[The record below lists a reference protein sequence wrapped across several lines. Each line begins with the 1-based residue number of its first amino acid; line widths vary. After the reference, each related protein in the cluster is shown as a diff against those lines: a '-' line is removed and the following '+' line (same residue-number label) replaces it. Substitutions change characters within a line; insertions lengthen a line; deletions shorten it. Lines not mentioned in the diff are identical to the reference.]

1 MIIVCTVVSVMLNAE
16 TRVLA
21 LSGSLREDSVNKK
34 LLLEAAEMARKSG
47 ASVTVIDLND
57 YPLPFF
63 DGDLEAKEGMPERA
77 NKLYEQLV
85 QSQVVLIASPEYN
98 ASVTGVLKNALD
110 WVSRPQGQRSSEA
123 FKGKKFIL
131 LSASPGRTGG
141 ARGLVHLRAIIE
153 DLGGTVIPEQISL
166 PDAMNAFDAQGHLKN
181 HKIKAELEQLVQKTV
196 VLELRN

>member
-1 MIIVCTVVSVMLNAE
+1 
-16 TRVLA
+16 
-21 LSGSLREDSVNKK
+21 
-34 LLLEAAEMARKSG
+34 MARKSG